1 VYFYVYKSRGENQVE
16 IKLQN
21 LISVSEMS
29 RSASATIAKA
39 QAGEVQIILNH
50 NKPVAA
56 IVDISV
62 LERLRFLEEE
72 DEWRELEAIAQ
83 KRIAEDNGVY
93 HSLDDVAAMHGIKLP
108 PRRQ

>member
-1 VYFYVYKSRGENQVE
+1 MN

-21 LISVSEMS
+21 LISVSEVS

-39 QAGEVQIILNH
+39 QAGEIQIILNH

-56 IVDISV
+56 IVDIAM
-62 LERLRFLEEE
+62 LERLRELE
-72 DEWRELEAIAQ
+72 DEEQWRELEAIAM

-93 HSLDDVAAMHGIKLP
+93 HSLDDVAAKYGIKLP
-108 PRRQ
+108 PRKS